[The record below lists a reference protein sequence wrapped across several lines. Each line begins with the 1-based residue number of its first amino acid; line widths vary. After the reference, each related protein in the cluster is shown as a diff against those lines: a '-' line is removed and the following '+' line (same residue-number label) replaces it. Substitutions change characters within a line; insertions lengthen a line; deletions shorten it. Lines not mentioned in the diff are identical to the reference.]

1 MSLTSFLKK
10 NADVRQRFKVEFQMP
25 SLDITREL
33 AAPPLTKNYSMV
45 GTAFDYL
52 LRFYIERLNPKAVTG
67 KWVAEEALF
76 GDEGLDDVLFYP
88 RKFKDLVAKANV
100 DYNKYLLNGVMCS
113 SLLRSVLCLAQLEVF
128 YRRDVDDSY
137 FAKVGKVDRNDFQDL
152 RRLISLVQSKVFRAK
167 KACVLNP
174 TFGRASELVGGADCD
189 LVIDDALI
197 EIKTTKHF
205 EVKREYFDQLVGYY
219 TLFKIGGIKGLP
231 KAHSIK
237 RLGIYFSRH
246 GCLWLVKIGGFVK
259 RNQFSKF
266 TAWFKKR
273 AKEEFSFA

>member
-10 NADVRQRFKVEFQMP
+10 NADIRQRFKIEFPMP
-25 SLDITREL
+25 SLDVTREL
-33 AAPPLTKNYSMV
+33 AAPPLTENYSMV

-52 LRFYIERLNPKAVTG
+52 LRFYIERLNPKAVTR

-76 GDEGLDDVLFYP
+76 GDEGLDDILFYP
-88 RKFKDLVAKANV
+88 RKFKDLVAKANA
-100 DYNKYLLNGVMCS
+100 DYNKYLLKGVMSS

-137 FAKVGKVDRNDFQDL
+137 FAKVGKVDRKDFQDL

-189 LVIDDALI
+189 LVIDDTLI

-219 TLFKIGGIKGLP
+219 TLFRIGGIKGLP
-231 KAHSIK
+231 KGHSIK

-246 GCLWLVKIGGFVK
+246 GYLWLVKIGDFVK
-259 RNQFSKF
+259 GGQFSKF
-266 TAWFKKR
+266 IAWFKKR